1 MNVNV
6 IVKDVKSACYDISV
20 AKDQLRITQ
29 DHNVP
34 EGMLLRIETKNLNL
48 DTKTCDQVE
57 LGVYPD
63 YIYFNH
69 NGVDIYTPV
78 KYLKNMK
85 NIIIGSY
92 IISYNGV
99 KRHDGG
105 FNYFVEVR
113 IQKWNNHQERKD
125 LMV

>member
-1 MNVNV
+1 MNV
-6 IVKDVKSACYDISV
+6 IVKDVNPAARYDISV
-20 AKDQLRITQ
+20 AKDQLTIDQ
-29 DHNVP
+29 DHNIP
-34 EGMLLRIETKNLNL
+34 SGMLLRIENKNLNF
-48 DTKTCDQVE
+48 DTKKYDQVE

-78 KYLKNMK
+78 KYLKNTMK
-85 NIIIGSY
+85 NIIIGNY
-92 IISYNGV
+92 VIGYNGF

-105 FNYFVEVR
+105 FNYFVEV
-113 IQKWNNHQERKD
+113 KLVDFNNHQERKD